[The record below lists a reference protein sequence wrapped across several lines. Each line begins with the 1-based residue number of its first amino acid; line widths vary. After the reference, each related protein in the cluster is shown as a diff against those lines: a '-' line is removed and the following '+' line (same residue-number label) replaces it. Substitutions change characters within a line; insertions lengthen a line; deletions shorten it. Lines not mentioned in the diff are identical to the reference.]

1 MREEKSVFRLND
13 VHACLVRRTTAWTG
27 LERTVAYPFR
37 EAQQP
42 VAFRSFWDDR
52 VDLVALELPFHFGG
66 QPGGMHDDTTG
77 ESSPTQAANEGRA
90 VEQRHLLVSD
100 QQIETGEVACNR
112 LPGRLTIGHTVHF
125 VPGILKVQGDQVRVD
140 RLILSAEDLQ
150 QPPRSFLNGPDH
162 GDRQRS
168 AVWHVVQEKTHSECV
183 YEIGLFRYDEHL
195 RPSIP
200 RAFGRVLR
208 SHRERRKWSQ
218 LQLAEKADLHLNT
231 IGMLERGERGPS
243 LETVFLF
250 CEIFDVS
257 VDRFMA
263 AVAKELKAG

>member
-1 MREEKSVFRLND
+1 V
-13 VHACLVRRTTAWTG
+13 
-27 LERTVAYPFR
+27 
-37 EAQQP
+37 
-42 VAFRSFWDDR
+42 
-52 VDLVALELPFHFGG
+52 G
-66 QPGGMHDDTTG
+66 Q
-77 ESSPTQAANEGRA
+77 A
-90 VEQRHLLVSD
+90 
-100 QQIETGEVACNR
+100 
-112 LPGRLTIGHTVHF
+112 
-125 VPGILKVQGDQVRVD
+125 
-140 RLILSAEDLQ
+140 
-150 QPPRSFLNGPDH
+150 
-162 GDRQRS
+162 
-168 AVWHVVQEKTHSECV
+168 KTHYECV
-183 YEIGLFRYDEHL
+183 YETGLFRYDERL

-200 RAFGRVLR
+200 RAFGQVLR